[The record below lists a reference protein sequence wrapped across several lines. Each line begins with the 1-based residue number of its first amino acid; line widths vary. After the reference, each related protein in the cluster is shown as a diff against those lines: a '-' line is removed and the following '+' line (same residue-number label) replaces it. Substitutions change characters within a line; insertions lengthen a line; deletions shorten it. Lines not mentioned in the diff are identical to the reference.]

1 MFEATSLFIW
11 RWSFG
16 ELFTYLG
23 PYLFM
28 SMVFPIKKGCKWKMW
43 AVGYGCIVMYLLI
56 LFGFHFNPYAEG
68 IALRLLVT
76 LPVYIVFPM
85 FFCEKDGWKYV
96 SFGISNSFFTSFV
109 LDVCI
114 LPIVFNP
121 ISYPGDDNR
130 QINTSYSLYT
140 SKEFT
145 VYFYVWCVVT
155 VAIYLLL
162 IVGYRLLQKCK
173 KAWTIFTYVCIVFS
187 IIYLTILLMT
197 ATGHDPV
204 NQVSALVFAAG
215 NTVAVIG
222 CICYG
227 VYQERRRN
235 ILETEVL
242 KMQQQLQEIQ
252 AEELLESQT
261 KTRKLRHDL
270 AGHMETLHM
279 LVENGKMDT
288 AKEYAEKVLEEYR

>member
-1 MFEATSLFIW
+1 MFEATDLFIW

-43 AVGYGCIVMYLLI
+43 AIGYGCIVMYLLI

-76 LPVYIVFPM
+76 LPEYVFIPM
-85 FFCEKDGWKYV
+85 LFCENDGWKYV
-96 SFGISNSFFTSFV
+96 SFRISNSFLV
-109 LDVCI
+109 ALILDVFL
-114 LPIVFNP
+114 LPHAFDIKKNVVAGNEY
-121 ISYPGDDNR
+121 IDL
-130 QINTSYSLYT
+130 SYSMYADKGLMA
-140 SKEFT
+140 
-145 VYFYVWCVVT
+145 YFYAWCITTVVM
-155 VAIYLLL
+155 YLLL
-162 IVGYRLLQKCK
+162 VAGYRVLK
-173 KAWTIFTYVCIVFS
+173 KHKKLWNGFIYVCITFS
-187 IIYLTILLMT
+187 IVYFSILLLI
-197 ATGHDPV
+197 ALGQDPV
-204 NQVSALVFAAG
+204 NQVSALIFAVG
-215 NTVAVIG
+215 NTVSVIG
-222 CICYG
+222 CACHGI
-227 VYQERRRN
+227 YQERRRN

-242 KMQQQLQEIQ
+242 TMQQQLQEIQ
-252 AEELLESQT
+252 AEELLESQI

-279 LVENGKMDT
+279 LVESGKMDT